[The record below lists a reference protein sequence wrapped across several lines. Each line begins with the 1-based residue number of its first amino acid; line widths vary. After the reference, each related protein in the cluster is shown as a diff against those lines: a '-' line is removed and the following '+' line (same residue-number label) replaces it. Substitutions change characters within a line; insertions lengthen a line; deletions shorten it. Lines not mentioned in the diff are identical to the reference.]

1 MWHARSIKGVAF
13 ELPSAPVGHSPQEPL
28 QRLDQEA
35 AIGPSVSIR
44 PISVNQEALDQ
55 EAASGAI
62 ACSIDHVG
70 SQSQNRKRRRSRH
83 RVPLSADRLVS
94 PADKVTG
101 NEMGGPLTYAQMKE
115 LLAAH
120 GLIPSTHTAHAASCN
135 IDHV

>member
-70 SQSQNRKRRRSRH
+70 GVS
-83 RVPLSADRLVS
+83 DRLVS